1 MRFFRLL
8 RSSIPIFLLVSI
20 ACSPEDGANGADGLA
35 GLNCHDANGDGINQ
49 DSEDINN
56 DGQWNYLDCQ
66 GITGDQGNDGNSG
79 TSCWD
84 TNGNGQVDPGED
96 INNDGNLNGL
106 DCQGMDGESGESL
119 EIMTQYGYITLNLDG
134 TRPDDQPF
142 ENDATFKFLPVNG
155 NFQLFYNH
163 VEAIDTPDGTVH
175 DFVLR
180 RYISTPGITPQDTFV
195 EISFS
200 IVDLGG
206 TDELVQSGTFWLD
219 HYAVIGAD
227 NKYFTISANFDMED
241 NTVLNFQISNV
252 DYNLETMHLTF
263 DYSFTSTDGDQNDTL
278 HNLDISGSA
287 NVWLLE
293 DIG

>member
-1 MRFFRLL
+1 MKFFRLF
-8 RSSIPIFLLVSI
+8 RCMIPIFLLVSI
-20 ACSPEDGANGADGLA
+20 SCSPEDGSNGADGLA
-35 GLNCHDANGDGINQ
+35 GLDCHDTNGDRINQ
-49 DSEDINN
+49 DSEDVNN

-66 GITGDQGNDGNSG
+66 GITGDQGNDGNTG
-79 TSCWD
+79 ISCWD

-96 INNDGNLNGL
+96 VNNDGDLNGL

-119 EIMTQYGYITLNLDG
+119 EIMTQYGHITMNLNG
-134 TRPDDQPF
+134 TRPDDQSF
-142 ENDATFKFLPVNG
+142 QDETTFRFLPVNG
-155 NFQLFYNH
+155 NYQVLYNY
-163 VEAIDTPDGTVH
+163 VETIDSPDGMVH

-180 RYISTPGITPQDTFV
+180 RYISTPGMIPQDTFV

-200 IVDLGG
+200 IVDPGG
-206 TDELVQSGTFWLD
+206 TNELVQSGTFWLD

-252 DYNLETMHLTF
+252 DYNSETMHLTF

-287 NVWLLE
+287 NVRLLE